1 MWYSIYCEDKK
12 NSLDLR
18 MKTRESHLEKLKLL
32 LDQGRILIAGPCPAI
47 DSEDPGEHGFTGSL
61 IVAKFPSIQ
70 EAKEWAKNDPYYIAG
85 VFESV
90 TVKPF
95 KKVFP

>member
-1 MWYSIYCEDKK
+1 
-12 NSLDLR
+12 
-18 MKTRESHLEKLKLL
+18 MKTRESHLEELKVL

-47 DSEDPGEHGFTGSL
+47 DDESGKHGFTGSL
-61 IVAKFPSIQ
+61 IVADFPSIQ
-70 EAKEWAKNDPYYIAG
+70 EAREWAKNDPYYIAG

-95 KKVFP
+95 KKFSLKIEKRIKNKQKFRY